1 MIEVEVKAR
10 VRDRDELVEKLR
22 SLGAEMTRRDEQ
34 RDTYFNSPHRDF
46 ARTDEALRIR
56 KTGGRAFITYK
67 GPKIDERSKTRKEL
81 EMEVDDPETAAGI
94 LEALGFFRA
103 RDVIKVRETYRL
115 GDFRASLDTVKGLG
129 TYLEIEAELPEGRDY
144 EGALNEIFGLYR
156 KLGIEEG
163 FERRSYLELLEELR

>member
-103 RDVIKVRETYRL
+103 REVIKVRETYRL
-115 GDFRASLDTVKGLG
+115 GIS
-129 TYLEIEAELPEGRDY
+129 GRP
-144 EGALNEIFGLYR
+144 
-156 KLGIEEG
+156 
-163 FERRSYLELLEELR
+163 STP